1 MRNIFIACLLL
12 LLGVSPVVQGQDDG
26 LSHRMVP
33 DLPRYCG
40 RVVGPEGKGIWK
52 AKVFF
57 KYGENSKEV
66 HSGLLGE
73 FLVEISE
80 IPETLEIRVEAGGFK
95 TAEWTYAAKEKGDN
109 YLTLRILPKDKELNE
124 LICSADN
131 IQVKLGEKTLE
142 YPNEQWKS
150 LRGNFEAFF
159 PYDLPGF
166 SFDAPMRVKG
176 KLIHYANVI
185 KEGWDEEELA
195 HERIARWGVPTKTR
209 RATKHRP
216 GFKWNQEDLPGCVL
230 RVYDYLNRG
239 GIPYARVC
247 VIAGRDTIRLT
258 SDAFG
263 CCFWKTSK
271 LISKCKFIVM
281 AEGYETHVSE
291 YYDETGRPRN
301 IFLTTALWPK
311 HFRGLTRAMIFDDK
325 IQIIQGDT
333 LTYPL
338 QEGAVKP
345 FEKDFAGNL
354 LRSLPGV
361 SMENGLLTIN
371 GKPIHCVGMER
382 ENFSEYSYNNMVD
395 HLLQMEIVKDG
406 ERASEE

>member
-1 MRNIFIACLLL
+1 M
-12 LLGVSPVVQGQDDG
+12 VQGQDDG

-166 SFDAPMRVKG
+166 SFDAPVR
-176 KLIHYANVI
+176 Y
-185 KEGWDEEELA
+185 
-195 HERIARWGVPTKTR
+195 
-209 RATKHRP
+209 
-216 GFKWNQEDLPGCVL
+216 Q
-230 RVYDYLNRG
+230 
-239 GIPYARVC
+239 
-247 VIAGRDTIRLT
+247 
-258 SDAFG
+258 
-263 CCFWKTSK
+263 
-271 LISKCKFIVM
+271 
-281 AEGYETHVSE
+281 
-291 YYDETGRPRN
+291 
-301 IFLTTALWPK
+301 
-311 HFRGLTRAMIFDDK
+311 
-325 IQIIQGDT
+325 
-333 LTYPL
+333 
-338 QEGAVKP
+338 
-345 FEKDFAGNL
+345 
-354 LRSLPGV
+354 
-361 SMENGLLTIN
+361 
-371 GKPIHCVGMER
+371 
-382 ENFSEYSYNNMVD
+382 
-395 HLLQMEIVKDG
+395 
-406 ERASEE
+406 